1 MQLIKKLGIIFTLIV
16 SLLLPLNSVHAAS
29 FGVSASNNGKG
40 KAIVSISGNV
50 VGNFSIQAGNAYTTA
65 YIDNIGDG
73 ATVELTTG
81 AGTFT
86 VVVTALNASDSS
98 YNLLDGQSASCTVT
112 VTVPSNPNGSSGGS
126 GGIPANQPSDSSA
139 PTETP
144 SSSSTTTQTKEETQ
158 KSSNNNLSSITLD
171 HGDLQPAFNP
181 NTTDYTVD
189 LDYTYTSIHV
199 EASVEDSK
207 ASIIQGTGD
216 HELNEG
222 DNSIAIVVQAE
233 DHSVKTYNI
242 NVKVQASPDL
252 TLKLDNEDYKVI
264 SNYKDVTLPET
275 FEDSKITINDV
286 EVRCV
291 RSQTYNLVLLYL
303 NKGDENKFYIYDEA
317 SNKVLG
323 EYVTLSYN
331 EKTYV
336 VYPVDEGQ
344 KNKKGFIF
352 ATMTIQ
358 DKEIAGWKYEDEKE
372 ADFFVIYLVNDQGA
386 KEYYRYD
393 TVENSLQRLE
403 SEPTIVQD
411 QLDPVIFYVI
421 GGAVALVV
429 LGILG
434 YVFISKKRK
443 VQFER
448 RGKLQEEEYEFSQEE
463 VEDDED

>member
-1 MQLIKKLGIIFTLIV
+1 MQLIKKLGIIFTLII
-16 SLLLPLNSVHAAS
+16 SLLLPLNAVHAAS
-29 FGVSASNNGKG
+29 FGVSASNNGNG
-40 KAIVSISGNV
+40 TMTVTITGDV
-50 VGNFSIQAGNAYTTA
+50 VGNFSISAGSAVYSGWIEGNSVT
-65 YIDNIGDG
+65 
-73 ATVELTTG
+73 LTTG
-81 AGTFT
+81 SGTFT
-86 VVVTALNASDSS
+86 VVATAINATDSS
-98 YNLLDGQSASCTVT
+98 YNSLDGQSASCTVT
-112 VTVPSNPNGSSGGS
+112 VTVPSNSNGSSGGS

-144 SSSSTTTQTKEETQ
+144 SSSTTTTAQEETP

-181 NTTDYTVD
+181 NTIDYTVD

-199 EASVEDSK
+199 EASIEDGK

-252 TLKLDNEDYKVI
+252 TVKLNNEDYKVI

-317 SNKVLG
+317 SKKVLG

-352 ATMTIQ
+352 TTMTIQ

-403 SEPTIVQD
+403 SESTIVQD
-411 QLDPVIFYVI
+411 QFDPVIFYVI

-448 RGKLQEEEYEFSQEE
+448 RGKLQEEKYEFSQEE

>member
-29 FGVSASNNGKG
+29 FGVSATNNGNG
-40 KAIVSISGNV
+40 TTTVTITGDV
-50 VGNFSIQAGNAYTTA
+50 VGNFSISAGSAVYSGWIEGNSVT
-65 YIDNIGDG
+65 
-73 ATVELTTG
+73 LTTG
-81 AGTFT
+81 SGTFP
-86 VVVTALNASDSS
+86 VVATAINATDSS
-98 YNLLDGQSASCTVT
+98 YNSLDGQSASCTVT

-139 PTETP
+139 PIETP
-144 SSSSTTTQTKEETQ
+144 SSSTTTQTKEEETP

-171 HGDLQPAFNP
+171 HGDLQPAFDP

-252 TLKLDNEDYKVI
+252 TLKLDNEDYKVV

-352 ATMTIQ
+352 TTMTIQ

-372 ADFFVIYLVNDQGA
+372 ADFFVVYLVNDQGA